1 MFSIIES
8 YADKS
13 ETIKEARKNVKE
25 NAFFKGTGTFHHII
39 LYIVACNI
47 NSSIYVL

>member
-13 ETIKEARKNVKE
+13 ETIKEARKNVRKCL
-25 NAFFKGTGTFHHII
+25 FLRK
-39 LYIVACNI
+39 
-47 NSSIYVL
+47 